1 MSSATSNRPV
11 APSVAPNVGPADYDA
26 LDFERLRADTDS
38 GRVEEKLAARSGNIH
53 MSFAPSRSSKA
64 LSEHRVG
71 AVLVDKFD
79 LVLSE
84 MPHAHGWAGA
94 PHQVMEDALSDT
106 VEAVLRQHRDTPYTD
121 ENVVAGALRAG
132 VKLRAK
138 QYWWRKRERKSGQ
151 DHVELTAD
159 TAGLPA
165 VIDDHD
171 ATVDALSAAAL
182 MPFARDCL
190 AELTER
196 QAQIIRLQ
204 AEDVGVRTIA
214 KAFGLERKDIQRELR
229 YAEKAISQFAMVLEA
244 GRVCGKRAPAIA
256 AYADG
261 AASPDDVRRAEAHL
275 DVCPQCHAAFVKT
288 KSALGAQVAALV
300 PLPALV
306 VAGGHG
312 RFGAI
317 FARLGELVGGHGSG
331 RGEALR
337 ETALGVFVR
346 NPGSTEALT
355 GAGLGGAGIAVGAKA
370 AIGLCVAALAGGS
383 AVCSSLGVLPD
394 GLNIRHPDKPKVA
407 KAKPKPK
414 PKTAATAPTTASTTS
429 SFTAPTPA
437 PTLSATTST
446 RPSASVAS
454 AAARAARERRQR
466 AARAKA
472 ARKRA
477 VAARAA
483 ATNPLQSSS
492 PTGTT
497 SSTAAPAA
505 SAPPPAP
512 PVQAPAPSPTPT
524 PSSATA
530 SPALTGSAGGFEN
543 GTP

>member
-1 MSSATSNRPV
+1 MSSAISNRPV
-11 APSVAPNVGPADYDA
+11 APSVAPNVGPGDPGT
-26 LDFERLRADTDS
+26 LDFERSLADTE
-38 GRVEEKLAARSGNIH
+38 GGQAKEALPVRSGNIP
-53 MSFAPSRSSKA
+53 MSFAPSRTSKA
-64 LSEHRVG
+64 LSKDRVG
-71 AVLVDKFD
+71 AVLVDRFD

-84 MPHAHGWAGA
+84 MPHVHGWAGA
-94 PHQVMEDALSDT
+94 PRQVMEDALSDT
-106 VEAVLRQHRDTPYTD
+106 VEAVLRAHINRPYID
-121 ENVVAGALRAG
+121 ENLVAGALRAG

-165 VIDDHD
+165 VVDDHD
-171 ATVDALSAAAL
+171 ATVEALSAAAL

-196 QAQIIRLQ
+196 QAQIIRMQ

-214 KAFGLERKDIQRELR
+214 KAFGLERKDIQREMR
-229 YAEKAISQFAMVLEA
+229 YAEKAISRFAMLLEA

-261 AASPDDVRRAEAHL
+261 LASADDVRRAEAHL

-300 PLPALV
+300 PVPALV

-317 FARLGELVGGHGSG
+317 FARLGELVGSHGSG
-331 RGEALR
+331 RGETLR

-394 GLNIRHPDKPKVA
+394 GLNIRHPDKPKIA
-407 KAKPKPK
+407 KAKPKP
-414 PKTAATAPTTASTTS
+414 TAKAPTTASTTS
-429 SFTAPTPA
+429 SFTVPTPA
-437 PTLSATTST
+437 PTLPATTST
-446 RPSASVAS
+446 RASASVAP
-454 AAARAARERRQR
+454 AAAQAARERRRR

-472 ARKRA
+472 ARKHA

-497 SSTAAPAA
+497 SSAAAPAA

-512 PVQAPAPSPTPT
+512 PVQAPAPSPAPK